1 MLINKEGGRVLFRFD
16 AEKIFNSVSAEG
28 VKVLLRP
35 ICWMCQQLGNLWD
48 EFDQFTRKK
57 LEMVTRAQA
66 GFYKSLLQ

>member
-1 MLINKEGGRVLFRFD
+1 
-16 AEKIFNSVSAEG
+16 
-28 VKVLLRP
+28 
-35 ICWMCQQLGNLWD
+35 MCQQLGNLWE